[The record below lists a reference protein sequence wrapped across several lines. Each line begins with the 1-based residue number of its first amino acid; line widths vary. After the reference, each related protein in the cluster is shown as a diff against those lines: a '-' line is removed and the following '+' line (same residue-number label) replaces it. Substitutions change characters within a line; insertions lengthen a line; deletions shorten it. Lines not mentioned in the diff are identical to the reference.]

1 MGKTKYHF
9 ESTHLKKEIEQFRSY
24 LQEKQF
30 AKNTIRLYTNYT
42 AYFLNW
48 HENENVTPEE
58 TTYNDILEFIDYCR
72 SDGKENLQINHILLA
87 INHYYGY
94 LSQTR
99 IIKNPATGV
108 RVKGITKKV
117 PQDLLN
123 IEELEEVYMQYKVYG
138 QRDKRN
144 KVILGIL
151 IYQFPRLEELRKL
164 QTTDINLK
172 SGKIYIPG
180 TRQSNGRML
189 ELKSFQIMEL
199 QEYLNEVRLKL
210 IQGTS
215 TNQLFISMKGNT
227 NIKNSIQTLFRTL
240 RKQNP
245 EIKNQTQI
253 RMSMISHLQ
262 KTVPL
267 RMLQYIAGHKYISS
281 TERYKTTNTDEL
293 YKQLELFHPLR

>member
-24 LQEKQF
+24 LQEKHF

-58 TTYNDILEFIDYCR
+58 TTYNDILKFIDYCR
-72 SDGKENLQINHILLA
+72 NDGKENLQINHILLA

-99 IIKNPATGV
+99 TLKNPASGV
-108 RVKGITKKV
+108 RVKGITKKE